1 MSYATGKYAKFISDR
16 SGMEYPYKEM
26 VVEWNGA
33 RVHKSEFEPK
43 TPQDRPNKHAPD
55 AIALQFPRPAREEP
69 ATERL
74 LPLNPFRNEAGSSVV
89 KIFEP
94 GHGRSTGD
102 TVRFRNV
109 TSAGTSFD
117 VTNQVD
123 TANSATGN
131 TITKIDDDFY
141 SFSFGVAPVTDLIFG
156 GKLASSGPVTVSN

>member
-1 MSYATGKYAKFISDR
+1 MSYASGKYAKFISDR
-16 SGMEYPYKEM
+16 SGMEYPYNEM

-43 TPQDRPNKHAPD
+43 TPQDRPNKHMPD

-74 LPLNPFRNEAGSSVV
+74 LPRNAFTHPAGETFIKV
-89 KIFEP
+89 FEP

-102 TVRFRNV
+102 TVRFRNAV
-109 TSAGTSFD
+109 GPYVSSL
-117 VTNQVD
+117 QV
-123 TANSATGN
+123 NSDSGH

-141 SFSFGVAPVTDLIFG
+141 SYDNGLGLGLSSIIIFG
-156 GKLASSGPVTVSN
+156 GEQASAGPVTVSN

>member
-1 MSYATGKYAKFISDR
+1 MAYATGKYAKFISDR

-55 AIALQFPRPAREEP
+55 AIALQFPRPAREESV
-69 ATERL
+69 TERL
-74 LPLNPFRNEAGSSVV
+74 LTLNPFRNEAGSSVV

-102 TVRFRNV
+102 TVRFRNAV
-109 TSAGTSFD
+109 GPYVSSL
-117 VTNQVD
+117 QV
-123 TANSATGN
+123 NSDSGH

-141 SFSFGVAPVTDLIFG
+141 SYDNGLGLGLSSIIIFG
-156 GKLASSGPVTVSN
+156 GDRASSGPVTVSN

>member
-1 MSYATGKYAKFISDR
+1 MAYATGKYAKFISDR

-43 TPQDRPNKHAPD
+43 TPQDRPNKHSPD
-55 AIALQFPRPAREEP
+55 AEPLQFPRPAREEP

-74 LPLNPFRNEAGSSVV
+74 LPLDPFRHEVFTDV
-89 KIFEP
+89 IKVFEP

-109 TSAGTSFD
+109 
-117 VTNQVD
+117 VD
-123 TANSATGN
+123 IFLVDMDSESGHS
-131 TITKIDDDFY
+131 ITKIDDDFY
-141 SFSFGVAPVTDLIFG
+141 SISTGGLAPSRLVKG
-156 GKLASSGPVTVSN
+156 GGGRVSAGPVTVSN